1 MEVIDKGLVLVS
13 VHMFRPVI
21 ASPVLLLSIVEHAWL
36 LHIFILPTNIVVTVN
51 RVGVES
57 LGLMYCSDCERNRDN
72 VTPQCQYLMYKY

>member
-51 RVGVES
+51 RVRVES
-57 LGLMYCSDCERNRDN
+57 LECIDKIVRETETMSLLN
-72 VTPQCQYLMYKY
+72 VNI